1 MNMVIGIYS
10 VVAQHLQII
19 DLALFVSGYL
29 KIVAD
34 KKIILIS
41 MTNSSGL
48 WKTVK

>member
-34 KKIILIS
+34 KKIAEILDMPI
-41 MTNSSGL
+41 GQI
-48 WKTVK
+48 WQI